1 MGHTF
6 ESQRKKL
13 DGLALEVRDPRASE
27 LIALVGQ
34 NELRLSGGA
43 KDVLPNLRAMVNG
56 GELFQVHSV
65 LAAAYHD
72 VGDAA
77 AAANELAW
85 LRANRGRA
93 YAEYA
98 GSSALQALNVMDST
112 KSPAGNA
119 CVASSASGR

>member
-1 MGHTF
+1 M
-6 ESQRKKL
+6 
-13 DGLALEVRDPRASE
+13 RDPRASE

-56 GELFQVHSV
+56 GELFQVQSV

-85 LRANRGRA
+85 LKANRGRA